1 MSIFWIK
8 LLILIRVTILKVGKV
23 RKNQK
28 WRISNNIRN
37 TNRQETFHEK
47 KDGVRFLA
55 IRHVVA

>member
-1 MSIFWIK
+1 
-8 LLILIRVTILKVGKV
+8 VGEVPGKA